1 MTHQLPHVVIVGAGF
16 GGLAAAKA
24 LRKTPAKVILIDR
37 TNHHLFQP
45 LLYQVATSVLTP
57 GQIATPIRN
66 ILRNQKNAT
75 VIMGEVTGVDKDRN
89 CVISSDAD
97 RQNVPIAYDY
107 LILATGASHSYFG
120 HNEFA
125 EYAPGLKS
133 LADAEAARNKILQAF
148 ELAEA
153 EEDPSRHRD
162 LLTFILV
169 GAGPTGVEMAGALAI
184 FVRNTLK
191 SDFRRIDPAS
201 ARIVL
206 VDTAHVLGTFSENL
220 SKAAKQRLEK
230 LGVEVRL
237 GHSVDVIDAEGV
249 VIAGER
255 VASKTVIWTA
265 GVAPSPAGKWLNAE
279 TDRAGRV
286 RIQKDLTVPGHPEI
300 FVVGDTASLDQNG
313 KPLPGLA
320 QVAMQQG
327 RYAAKLIHN
336 RIVGNPPPSPF
347 NYFDKGSM
355 AVVGKGF
362 AVLQSGKVRISG
374 LVAWLV
380 WAAVHLQF
388 LATSSLRVSVFL
400 QWVWTYVT
408 GQRGDRLIVSPHR
421 SEFAKPGLD
430 TTTAKGTFA
439 SRQDSGAG
447 RTEGVKTPTVGAKA
461 LREVL

>member
-1 MTHQLPHVVIVGAGF
+1 MTHQTPHVVIVGGGF

-45 LLYQVATSVLTP
+45 LLYQVATSVLTA
-57 GQIATPIRN
+57 GQIATPIRS

-75 VIMGEVTGVDKDRN
+75 VILGEVTGVDKDQK
-89 CVISSDAD
+89 CVIVSDAD

-120 HNEFA
+120 RNEF
-125 EYAPGLKS
+125 EEFAPGLKS
-133 LADAEAARNKILQAF
+133 LADAVAARNKILQAF

-162 LLTFILV
+162 LLTFVLV
-169 GAGPTGVEMAGALAI
+169 GGGPTGVEMAGALAVL
-184 FVRNTLK
+184 VRTTLK
-191 SDFRRIDPAS
+191 SNFRRIDPAS

-206 VDTAHVLGTFSENL
+206 VDMAPRVLGAFPEGL

-237 GHSVDVIDAEGV
+237 GHSVDHIDADGV
-249 VIAGER
+249 VVAGER
-255 VASKTVIWTA
+255 IPSKTVIWTA
-265 GVAPSPAGKWLNAE
+265 GVAPSPAGKWLKVE

-286 RIQKDLTVPGHPEI
+286 RILKDLTVPGHPEI
-300 FVVGDTASLDQNG
+300 FVIGDTAALEQDG
-313 KPLPGLA
+313 KPLPGVA

-327 RYAAKLIHN
+327 HYAGELIHS
-336 RIVGNPPPSPF
+336 RITGSKPPAPF
-347 NYFDKGSM
+347 RYFDKGTM

-362 AVLQSGKVRISG
+362 AVLQSWKIQMSG

-380 WAAVHLQF
+380 WAFVHLQF
-388 LATSSLRVSVFL
+388 LATSSLRLSVFL
-400 QWVWTYVT
+400 QWAWTFLT
-408 GQRGDRLIVSPHR
+408 GQRGARIIVNQGATAPAS
-421 SEFAKPGLD
+421 
-430 TTTAKGTFA
+430 TTTETLSKGQPEA
-439 SRQDSGAG
+439 N
-447 RTEGVKTPTVGAKA
+447 KTIQQTHELQEAIH
-461 LREVL
+461 

>member
-1 MTHQLPHVVIVGAGF
+1 MSQPRIIIVGAGF

-24 LRKTPAKVILIDR
+24 LKNTPAEILLIDR

-57 GQIATPIRN
+57 GQIATPIRGV
-66 ILRNQKNAT
+66 LRNQKNTT
-75 VIMGEVTGVDKDRN
+75 VIMGEVTGVDKN
-89 CVISSDAD
+89 QKCVIVSDAD

-148 ELAEA
+148 ETAEA
-153 EEDPSRHRD
+153 EEDTARHRD

-184 FVRNTLK
+184 FVRSTLK

-206 VDTAHVLGTFSENL
+206 VDMAPKVLGPFSESL
-220 SKAAKQRLEK
+220 SKAAKQRLEN

-237 GHSVDVIDAEGV
+237 GHSVDQIDAEGIV
-249 VIAGER
+249 VAGER
-255 VASKTVIWTA
+255 IASKTVIWTA
-265 GVAPSPAGKWLNAE
+265 GVAPSPAGKWLNVE

-300 FVVGDTASLDQNG
+300 FVAGDTASLDQNG
-313 KPLPGLA
+313 KPLPGVA
-320 QVAMQQG
+320 QVAIQQG
-327 RYAAKLIHN
+327 RYAGKLI
-336 RIVGNPPPSPF
+336 RSRVVGNRPPGPF
-347 NYFDKGSM
+347 SYFDKGTM

-362 AVLQSGKVRISG
+362 AVLQSGKVQISG
-374 LVAWLV
+374 FGAWLT

-388 LATSSLRVSVFL
+388 LATSSLRLSVFL

-408 GQRGDRLIVSPHR
+408 GQRGDRLIVNHHGA
-421 SEFAKPGLD
+421 ELAKPAAD
-430 TTTAKGTFA
+430 AAIKPAF
-439 SRQDSGAG
+439 AG
-447 RTEGVKTPTVGAKA
+447 R
-461 LREVL
+461 